1 MTLALLRAFND
12 GTRERTGDMNE
23 ESKMVDTACASAWE
37 YHGGD
42 IPARLE
48 DVAEVIAEA
57 CTPGDSGYAE
67 EEIVGIFR
75 LKSGEFLYVS
85 GGCDTTGWDCQS
97 SASGTI
103 YNTLADLV
111 RSSVTDD
118 DKRILSLSIDGDVV
132 TIGGNCIK

>member
-1 MTLALLRAFND
+1 MND
-12 GTRERTGDMNE
+12 QSSVVET
-23 ESKMVDTACASAWE
+23 VCASAWE
-37 YHGGD
+37 YHAD
-42 IPARLE
+42 SIPAPLD

-75 LKSGEFLYVS
+75 LKSGEYLYVS

-103 YNTLADLV
+103 YQTLSDLV

-118 DKRILSLSIDGDVV
+118 DARRLDLTSSHGVIMVKGKAVH
-132 TIGGNCIK
+132 